1 MIAYAGPN
9 LPHDL
14 FEATGRNAG
23 PLGWNVDRAMP
34 AADRWLESKFA
45 PWTRSVV
52 QDWADGA
59 LDHLEAVVF
68 SRADDSAQR
77 LYYYLC
83 ELRRAGSIKG
93 PEPLMLDIAKIARE
107 SSVARTEAALRKLGE
122 RLGVDSASLSAAI
135 ARGNAARRDAAP
147 IEPASLSASLS
158 VCLIAGSP
166 LPDNRLHRMVAKAGW
181 SATGRT
187 LSDEW
192 ADRGPEVAEAEAPF
206 AALARQISARH
217 LDTRG
222 FYNRAEA
229 VAQQARDVGAKAA
242 VLWLIEEDDTTVW
255 HLPAMRDALE
265 GAGVPVLVATR
276 RDWSCRDGIGAEIAA
291 FLEGIS
297 A

>member
-1 MIAYAGPN
+1 MFAYAGPN

-14 FEATGRNAG
+14 FDATGRSAG
-23 PLGWNVDRAMP
+23 PLTWNIDRAMP

-68 SRADDSAQR
+68 TRADDSAQR

-93 PEPLMLDIAKIARE
+93 PEPLMLDIAKIARS
-107 SSVARTEAALRKLGE
+107 SSVARGEAALRKLGE
-122 RLGVDSASLSAAI
+122 RLGVDATALSSAI
-135 ARGNAARRDAAP
+135 ASGNAARREATPAA
-147 IEPASLSASLS
+147 SATAQ

-166 LPDNRLHRMVAKAGW
+166 LPDDRMHVMIAQAGW
-181 SATGRT
+181 AAAGRT
-187 LSDEW
+187 LADEW
-192 ADRGPEVAEAEAPF
+192 ADRGPEVDEADDPF
-206 AALARQISARH
+206 TALARQLHARH

-222 FYNRAEA
+222 FYDRSAALAE
-229 VAQQARDVGAKAA
+229 QARSIGAKAA

-255 HLPAMRDALE
+255 HLPAMRTVLE
-265 GAGVPVLVATR
+265 GLGLPVLVATR
-276 RDWSCRDGIGAEIAA
+276 RDWSCRDGIDLEIGA
-291 FLEGIS
+291 FLAGVS

>member
-1 MIAYAGPN
+1 MFAYAGPN

-14 FEATGRNAG
+14 FDATGRNAG
-23 PLGWNVDRAMP
+23 PIGWNIDRAMP

-59 LDHLEAVVF
+59 LDHLEAVIL

-83 ELRRAGSIKG
+83 ELRRSGAIKG

-122 RLGVDSASLSAAI
+122 RLGVDAAMLSAAI
-135 ARGNAARRDAAP
+135 ASSNAARQNAVP
-147 IEPASLSASLS
+147 VTPSTTP

-166 LPDNRLHRMVAKAGW
+166 LPDDRMHREVAHAGW
-181 SATGRT
+181 SAAGRT
-187 LSDEW
+187 LADEW
-192 ADRGPEVAEAEAPF
+192 ADRGPIVDQSGDPF
-206 AALARQISARH
+206 AALARQLHARH

-222 FYNRAEA
+222 FYNRTAALRDQALAE
-229 VAQQARDVGAKAA
+229 GAKAA

-255 HLPAMRDALE
+255 HLPAMRAGLE
-265 GAGVPVLVATR
+265 DMGLPVLVATR
-276 RDWSCRDGIGAEIAA
+276 RDWSCRDGINTEIAA
-291 FLEGIS
+291 FLEGIQP
-297 A
+297 

>member
-1 MIAYAGPN
+1 MFAYAGPN

-23 PLGWNVDRAMP
+23 PLTWNADRAMP

-45 PWTRSVV
+45 PWTRSVL

-83 ELRRAGSIKG
+83 ELRRSGAIKG
-93 PEPLMLDIAKIARE
+93 PEPLVLDIAKSPRPSSIARDE
-107 SSVARTEAALRKLGE
+107 TALRKLAE
-122 RLGVDSASLSAAI
+122 RLGVDDTALSLAI
-135 ARGNAARRDAAP
+135 VAGNAKRVAF
-147 IEPASLSASLS
+147 SATPGGAK

-166 LPDNRLHRMVAKAGW
+166 LPDERMHRMVERAGW
-181 SATGRT
+181 SALGQTLAEEWRHTGA
-187 LSDEW
+187 SVDEEG
-192 ADRGPEVAEAEAPF
+192 DPF
-206 AALARQISARH
+206 AALARQIHARR

-222 FYNRAEA
+222 FFDRSGALTERALA
-229 VAQQARDVGAKAA
+229 SGAKAA
-242 VLWLIEEDDTTVW
+242 VLWLIEEDDTSVW
-255 HLPAMRDALE
+255 HLPAMRAALE
-265 GAGVPVLVATR
+265 AQGLPVLVATR
-276 RDWSCRDGIGAEIAA
+276 RDWSCGDGIDAEIAA
-291 FLEGIS
+291 FLAGVS

>member
-1 MIAYAGPN
+1 MFAYAGPN

-14 FEATGRNAG
+14 FDATGRNAG
-23 PLGWNVDRAMP
+23 PIGWNIDRAMP

-59 LDHLEAVVF
+59 LDHLKAVIF

-83 ELRRAGSIKG
+83 ELRRSGAIKG
-93 PEPLMLDIAKIARE
+93 PEPLVLDIAKIARE

-122 RLGVDSASLSAAI
+122 RLGVDAPVLSAAI
-135 ARGNAARRDAAP
+135 ASCNAVRQNAAPVAP
-147 IEPASLSASLS
+147 FTAP

-166 LPDNRLHRMVAKAGW
+166 LPDDRLHREVARAGW
-181 SATGRT
+181 SAVGRT
-187 LSDEW
+187 LADEW
-192 ADRGPEVAEAEAPF
+192 ADRGPVVDESGDLF
-206 AALARQISARH
+206 AALARQLHARH

-222 FYNRAEA
+222 FYNRTAA
-229 VAQQARDVGAKAA
+229 LRDQALAVGAKAA

-255 HLPAMRDALE
+255 HLPAMRAVLE
-265 GAGVPVLVATR
+265 DMGLPVLVATR
-276 RDWSCRDGIGAEIAA
+276 RDWSCRDGINTEIAA
-291 FLEGIS
+291 FLEGIQP
-297 A
+297 

>member
-14 FEATGRNAG
+14 FDATGRNAG
-23 PLGWNVDRAMP
+23 ALGWNVDRAMP

-83 ELRRAGSIKG
+83 ELRRAGSIQG
-93 PEPLMLDIAKIARE
+93 PEPLMLDVAKIARD
-107 SSVARTEAALRKLGE
+107 SSVVRTEVALRKLGE
-122 RLGVDSASLSAAI
+122 GLGVSAEALTQAI
-135 ARGNAARRDAAP
+135 ATGNAARRQAALADDAA
-147 IEPASLSASLS
+147 EP

-166 LPDNRLHRMVAKAGW
+166 LPDDRLYRVAAQNGW
-181 SATGRT
+181 HAVGRT
-187 LSDEW
+187 LADQW
-192 ADRGPEVAEAEAPF
+192 TDRGPLVDEGGDPF
-206 AALARQISARH
+206 AALARQINARQI
-217 LDTRG
+217 DTRG
-222 FYNRAEA
+222 FFDRAGSL
-229 VAQQARDVGAKAA
+229 VQQARVVGAKAA

-255 HLPAMRDALE
+255 HLPAMRDALQR
-265 GAGVPVLVATR
+265 AGLPVLVATR
-276 RDWSCRDGIGAEIAA
+276 RDWSCRDGIDAEIAA
-291 FLEGIS
+291 FLEGVS